1 MWRPVKRI
9 SKRSLALMDN
19 DNITRNIYVNGNY
32 IEYLNGNYIANLIQ
46 IDTIPR
52 PTGFPQ
58 NIPRSSTDK
67 FVGRKLELSGLHQQ
81 LQEEDQ
87 VTIAHIEG
95 MGGIGKTELAI
106 VYSLTNLQCDTYPGG
121 ICWLF
126 CRDQDIGL
134 QIVNFARNYL
144 GLNPPEDFELL
155 EQVTW
160 CWQRW
165 NKGNTLIVLDDVT
178 DSDRTFKYRGLAS
191 SNLSLVVTKTLNC
204 DDWGGK

>member
-1 MWRPVKRI
+1 MR
-9 SKRSLALMDN
+9 
-19 DNITRNIYVNGNY
+19 
-32 IEYLNGNYIANLIQ
+32 
-46 IDTIPR
+46 
-52 PTGFPQ
+52 
-58 NIPRSSTDK
+58 
-67 FVGRKLELSGLHQQ
+67 LSQQ
-81 LQEEDQ
+81 LQEKNQ

-106 VYSLTNLQCDTYPGG
+106 VYSLTNLQCNTYPGG

-144 GLNPPEDFELL
+144 GLTPPEDLELL

-178 DSDRTFKYRGLAS
+178 DYEKIESYLPPQSSQFKVLVTTRLKLELANS
-191 SNLSLVVTKTLNC
+191 LYLQVLSESESLELLSELIGSEKVNLELATAKELCQQFFV
-204 DDWGGK
+204 